1 MIMCTPAWVS
11 STCLG
16 FFLAADLCLDACGG
30 GGEHQRPL
38 GGTSTPAPF
47 CPALSCLF
55 CPALSCPVLSYPA
68 LPRPALPCPA
78 LPHPVLFY
86 PSLSCPACMTH
97 DACAAY
103 CFPQARC
110 SPCFESCLR
119 HQSPTLPAPP
129 PRPPLRP
136 PPLAS
141 AGLPCG
147 LPSWSATPSSRPSS
161 STRSPARRWSGRG
174 WCTTSEQG
182 GWCVLSDHD

>member
-136 PPLAS
+136 PPGLSWPAVWLALLVS
-141 AGLPCG
+141 NTLIPPLILYTLAC
-147 LPSWSATPSSRPSS
+147 SSVE
-161 STRSPARRWSGRG
+161 WSGVVYYKRAG
-174 WCTTSEQG
+174 RVVRIERP
-182 GWCVLSDHD
+182 